1 MKTCC
6 VNFFLL
12 VPWAF
17 FVAAMDYIWGFPFGY
32 LIVPIVIWLVTKQA
46 LKYTRIRFVLVPLVG
61 SYGLSIYL
69 AYLFEN
75 DWGYFFKPLNLIGIV
90 HTWSV
95 VTLIGVLVI
104 LIYHGAQKVNQS
116 SNEH

>member
-1 MKTCC
+1 MKTFS
-6 VNFFLL
+6 VSLFLL

-17 FVAAMDYIWGFPFGY
+17 FVAAMDYMWGFPFGY
-32 LIVPIVIWLVTKQA
+32 LIVPIVIWSVTKQA
-46 LKYTRIRFVLVPLVG
+46 LKYMRIRFVLLSLIG

-75 DWGYFFKPLNLIGIV
+75 DWGYFFKPLNLIGVV

-95 VTLIGVLVI
+95 VILIGTLVI
-104 LIYHGAQKVNQS
+104 LINHGAQKSNQS
-116 SNEH
+116 SNRH